1 MSRPV
6 VHALI
11 PAAGR
16 GERFGG
22 AVLKQYLLIAGKP
35 VLAHAIEAVNLYPEI
50 AGVTVVLVADDQM
63 FSELIDTES
72 AGVNTVSGGASR
84 AESVM
89 NGLEFIRRN
98 YPETEW
104 VLVHDAA
111 RPCLRTADIDRMI
124 DELSVS
130 PWGGILAA
138 PVRDTLKRC
147 NEAGEIEQTVDRTH
161 LWHALTPQMFRL
173 GVLHEAISAALDK
186 GHIVTDEAQAIEAA
200 GGIVRVVEGHA
211 DNIKITHPADL
222 ALAEMFLRA
231 QGRIAF
237 DIQASGTPL
246 PGE

>member
-1 MSRPV
+1 MSEETVWAV
-6 VHALI
+6 V

-16 GERFGG
+16 GSRMG
-22 AVLKQYLLIAGKP
+22 AATPKQYLQLAGKP
-35 VLAHAIEAVNLYPEI
+35 ILQHTLEVLIGHSRI
-50 AGVTVVLVADDQM
+50 AGVSIAISAADPRWPAIDAALSATVHV
-63 FSELIDTES
+63 T
-72 AGVNTVSGGASR
+72 NGGAER
-84 AESVM
+84 CHSVLA
-89 NGLEFIRRN
+89 GIDALSEVAG
-98 YPETEW
+98 EHDW

-211 DNIKITHPADL
+211 DNIKITRPADV
-222 ALAEMFLRA
+222 ALAEIFLRA
-231 QGRIAF
+231 QGR
-237 DIQASGTPL
+237 G
-246 PGE
+246 